1 MKVNLCFCIFRL
13 IKEKSSSDAMLI
25 ELHKEVERMRTENS
39 ILSSTK
45 KANGYHNISAS
56 SLSLESN
63 ASSEP
68 FRIEELQHE
77 LDQMKKRNRHLEESN
92 EELQAM
98 MLTKSIEEGR
108 NLLNGGTSNL
118 ADELKEMGQQQVRN
132 NTINS

>member
-1 MKVNLCFCIFRL
+1 M
-13 IKEKSSSDAMLI
+13 KEKSSSDAMLI
-25 ELHKEVERMRTENS
+25 ELHKEIERMRTENS

-45 KANGYHNISAS
+45 KANGYHSISAS

-63 ASSEP
+63 PEP

-77 LDQMKKRNRHLEESN
+77 LDQMKRRNRQLEESN

-118 ADELKEMGQQQVRN
+118 ADELKEMGQQQVRH

>member
-1 MKVNLCFCIFRL
+1 
-13 IKEKSSSDAMLI
+13 MLI